1 MAQGTIWQLTCIQR
15 VDDVRFTNV
24 LYLRQNTN
32 DPTGEPAEKAV
43 ADAIFQL
50 FYTPMKPLLSEN
62 WQLLCI
68 EVRPAFLTGIGAYR
82 ELYTLAG
89 DNAVE
94 SLPSQLAV
102 NATYNT
108 VSGARGRTGR
118 TYLGGFCTDQEKDN
132 NLTKAARDALVPIV
146 DVLAKPIVN
155 QSAGTSYEA
164 GPKPATVGDWLPWVQ
179 SDIRQPYTRIKNRR
193 ADLAC

>member
-1 MAQGTIWQLTCIQR
+1 MPQGTIWQCTAIQKIE
-15 VDDVRFTNV
+15 DVRFTNV

-43 ADAIFQL
+43 ADALHDL
-50 FYTPMKPLLSEN
+50 FYLPMKPLLSTM
-62 WQLLCI
+62 WQVLCI
-68 EVRPAFLTGIGAYR
+68 EVRDAFLTGIGAYR
-82 ELYTLAG
+82 ELYTTAG
-89 DNAVE
+89 DSAVQ
-94 SLPSQLAV
+94 SLPPQLAV

-118 TYLGGFCTDQEKDN
+118 TYLGGFVVDQEKDN
-132 NLTKAARDALVPIV
+132 NLTKAARDALLPIV
-146 DVLAKPIVN
+146 DVLAQPIVN

-193 ADLAC
+193 ADLSC